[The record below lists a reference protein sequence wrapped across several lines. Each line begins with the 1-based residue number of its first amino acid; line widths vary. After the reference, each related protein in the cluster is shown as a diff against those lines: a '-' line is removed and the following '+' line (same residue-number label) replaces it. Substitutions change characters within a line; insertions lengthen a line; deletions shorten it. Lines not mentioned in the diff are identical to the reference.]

1 MKKLILSVL
10 TISTLLTS
18 CVNRDDDNGGST
30 GGSSFVLNSADF
42 KGTIN
47 DGTITLNPAETYQL
61 TGALI
66 VEDGASLVIPAGT
79 TVEATGGT
87 SAYIAVA
94 QGGKIYV
101 NGTSTNP
108 VIMTSSANI
117 PAPGDWG
124 GLVICGKAPINKG
137 ATAQAEVSD
146 LSYGGTTSNDNSGV
160 VQYLR
165 LEYTGATF
173 NNSKEF
179 NGLSLFGVGSGT
191 TIDYVQL
198 HQGNDDGI
206 EFFGGTVTANHL
218 IVTHPTDD
226 AFDWTEGW
234 TGSGTNWYAKLD
246 NGRGHRGIEGDN
258 LESDNTA
265 TPYSNPT
272 ITNVTIIGNG
282 DGTEDDGF
290 KIRRGTKGNF
300 TNCILKGWNEGIEV
314 DDAQTVSN
322 LNDGSLKF
330 QNIKFDGCTKAY
342 DIDGTD
348 YTTNTDAA
356 AAYSGATLTEDTNT
370 NGAGNNVS
378 KPSWANGWTT
388 GL

>member
-18 CVNRDDDNGGST
+18 CVNRDDDGGSN

-47 DGTITLNPAETYQL
+47 EGTITLNPAETYQL

-101 NGTSTNP
+101 NGTSANP
-108 VIMTSSANI
+108 VIMTSAAAT

-137 ATAQAEVSD
+137 ASAQAEVSD
-146 LSYGGTTSNDNSGV
+146 LSYGGTVSNDNSGV

-191 TIDYVQL
+191 TVDYVQL

-206 EFFGGTVTANHL
+206 EFFGGTVAANHL
-218 IVTHPTDD
+218 VVTHPTDD

-234 TGSGTNWYAKLD
+234 AGSGNNWYAKLD
-246 NGRGHRGIEGDN
+246 NGRGHRGIEADN

-272 ITNVTIIGNG
+272 ISNVTVIGNG

-290 KIRRGTKGNF
+290 KIRRGTKGDF
-300 TNCILKGWNEGIEV
+300 TNCYLKGWNEGIEV
-314 DDAQTVSN
+314 DDAQTKAN
-322 LNDGSLKF
+322 LDDGSLMFK
-330 QNIKFDGCTKAY
+330 NIKFDGCTKAY
-342 DIDGTD
+342 DIDGND
-348 YTTNTDAA
+348 YTTSTDAA
-356 AAYSGATLTEDTNT
+356 NANASATLTEDTNG
-370 NGAGNNVS
+370 NGAGNGDAT
-378 KPSWANGWTT
+378 PSWASGWTT